1 MSEYD
6 AVVVGS
12 GPNGLAAAIVMAQ
25 AGRSVLVLEAEH
37 QMGGGARTM
46 ELTLPGFRHDI
57 CSAAHPLGFASPF
70 FRRLPLAEHGLEWIH
85 PPFSLAHPL
94 DTGEAGVLDRS
105 VDATADRLG
114 KDGRAY
120 KRLMTDFAAHW
131 EDVLEDALA
140 PPIHV
145 PKHPLLMARLGWY
158 AARSAAGLAKSLFR
172 TDRGQA
178 LLAGIA
184 AHAGTP
190 LTNPISGA
198 FGLMLGVT
206 GNATGWPIA
215 KGGSQSISDA
225 LASYLRSLGGK
236 IQTDTRVAS
245 LDELP
250 ASQTVFLDVTPRQ
263 ALTIVGD
270 KMPLEFRQQWGRY
283 RYGPASFKIDWA
295 LSGSIPWKAPECMQ
309 AGTVHL
315 GGTLE
320 ELIASENMPINGEI
334 PDRPFVLVVQ
344 QSSFDPTRA
353 PEGKHT
359 GWAWCHVPL
368 GCKEDMTGRIEAQVE
383 RFAPGFR
390 DLILARASIKAS
402 EMSAHNANL
411 VEGDIGGGTVDIR
424 QLFLRPT
431 PGINPYATPM
441 KGVYLCSSSTPP
453 GPGVHGMCGYNAA
466 QSALHDGF

>member
-1 MSEYD
+1 M
-6 AVVVGS
+6 
-12 GPNGLAAAIVMAQ
+12 
-25 AGRSVLVLEAEH
+25 
-37 QMGGGARTM
+37 
-46 ELTLPGFRHDI
+46 
-57 CSAAHPLGFASPF
+57 
-70 FRRLPLAEHGLEWIH
+70 PLAEHGLEWIH

-94 DTGEAGVLDRS
+94 DTGEAAILDRS
-105 VDATADRLG
+105 VDATAARLG
-114 KDGRAY
+114 ADGRAY

-131 EDVLEDALA
+131 DDVLEDALA

-172 TDRGQA
+172 TDPGQA

-215 KGGSQSISDA
+215 RGGSQSISDA

-236 IQTDTRVAS
+236 IQTDTRVTS

-250 ASQTVFLDVTPRQ
+250 ASKTVFLDLTPRQ
-263 ALTIVGD
+263 ALKVVGD
-270 KMPLEFRQQWGRY
+270 KMPLEFRRQLGLY

-295 LSGSIPWKAPECMQ
+295 LDGPIPWKAPECAQ

-320 ELIASENMPINGEI
+320 ELIDSENKPINGEI

-344 QSSFDPTRA
+344 QSAFDSTRA

-368 GCKEDMTGRIEAQVE
+368 GCKEDMTGRIEAQIE

-390 DLILARASIKAS
+390 DLILARASIKAT

-431 PGINPYATPM
+431 PRINPYTTPM

-466 QSALHDGF
+466 QTALHDGF